1 MSALRPLF
9 GLAALIP
16 AAFAPAPAQAG
27 SMTMLIC
34 TGNGVVRSVELPLP
48 GKSDP
53 APCCAKACHSGG
65 NRKKL
70 QRQFDAPQ

>member
-1 MSALRPLF
+1 MTVLRPLF

-16 AAFAPAPAQAG
+16 AAFAPTPALAG
-27 SMTMLIC
+27 SMSMLIC
-34 TGNGVVRSVELPLP
+34 SGDGVVRSIELPLP
-48 GKSDP
+48 SGPKD
-53 APCCAKACHSGG
+53 APCCAKACHSGS

>member
-1 MSALRPLF
+1 
-9 GLAALIP
+9 
-16 AAFAPAPAQAG
+16 
-27 SMTMLIC
+27 MTMLIC
-34 TGNGVVRSVELPLP
+34 TGNGAVRSIELPLP

-65 NRKKL
+65 NRKKV

>member
-1 MSALRPLF
+1 MALRSLL

-16 AAFAPAPAQAG
+16 AAFAPAPARSA

-34 TGNGVVRSVELPLP
+34 TGNGAVRSIELPLP

-65 NRKKL
+65 NRKKV

>member
-1 MSALRPLF
+1 MVLRALF

-16 AAFAPAPAQAG
+16 AAFAPAPASARG
-27 SMTMLIC
+27 MTMLIC
-34 TGNGVVRSVELPLP
+34 SGDGVVRSIELPLP

-65 NRKKL
+65 SRKKL